1 MTHYSSIPSDNQL
14 NEYPNSSSCI
24 IKIETPSD
32 ENESHLI
39 DGDSI
44 EQVLFDQMNSSIIN
58 QQLTSMLRST
68 QLDAIVEDSNEE
80 SSDECEERNNQSV
93 R

>member
-1 MTHYSSIPSDNQL
+1 MTHYSTIPSDNQL

-24 IKIETPSD
+24 IKIEGPSD
-32 ENESHLI
+32 ENHLI

-44 EQVLFDQMNSSIIN
+44 EQVMFDQMNN

-80 SSDECEERNNQSV
+80 SSDEYEEQSV